1 LLNSIKKWSL
11 IPVQNEKDQTLS
23 RIQYCQYM
31 IVNPEQGNKFKFLN
45 LIGVPVYDNSVFD
58 EETNQFLLSINLK
71 NNEDMLALFYKKKDN
86 LKNLKDED
94 LIQICF
100 LNDSLEI
107 KIIHNNIRR
116 QNEFYFAFKQTDQ
129 NFFEQDIKK
138 AIKSLPIFKS
148 ILNNTENIL
157 NKTAYVI
164 QSALCIDGLDLF
176 CEANNI
182 FLIDSKFD
190 NLYEYLEVKHLTF
203 DEFYI
208 KFLTWASTLN
218 NVDFLKQHLIIIK
231 NNFGIRNE
239 KIIELISQIR
249 FVYTDGS
256 YKRVNE
262 LYNHEKILFKVCFS
276 HLFLPE
282 EFSSEKNWPVWKDFM
297 LKSGLKNKISMDDYL
312 KTANTLKAYFHSK
325 QIKKDVLMKYA
336 DLMFE
341 EIFRFKKENQ
351 VEKLLENLKLIEFIP
366 NYFTDEDLF
375 QIHQFIIDSLER
387 IQMNKENDIKNII
400 KSLPIFK
407 SIFDKADKVNDK
419 TVFFI
424 EKQAILSMDD
434 IDMFCKT
441 YDIFLIDSKFRSDK
455 LYEYLEVKHL
465 TFDECLK
472 KMCLFLKSSS

>member
-1 LLNSIKKWSL
+1 
-11 IPVQNEKDQTLS
+11 
-23 RIQYCQYM
+23 
-31 IVNPEQGNKFKFLN
+31 
-45 LIGVPVYDNSVFD
+45 
-58 EETNQFLLSINLK
+58 
-71 NNEDMLALFYKKKDN
+71 

-94 LIQICF
+94 LIQICHF

-107 KIIHNNIRR
+107 KIIYNNIRK
-116 QNEFYFAFKQTDQ
+116 QSECYFAFKQTDQ
-129 NFFEQDIKK
+129 NLSEQTIKR

-148 ILNNTENIL
+148 ILDKSDNIV

-164 QSALCIDGLDLF
+164 ESALCIDGLDIF

-190 NLYEYLEVKHLTF
+190 NLYEYLEVKNLTF

-231 NNFGIRNE
+231 KNFGIQNE
-239 KIIELISQIR
+239 QIIKLLSQVR
-249 FVYTDGS
+249 FVNANGTYM
-256 YKRVNE
+256 RVNE
-262 LYNHEKILFKVCFS
+262 LYNHEKRLFKVCFS

-282 EFSSEKNWPVWKDFM
+282 EFSAEKTWPVWKDFM
-297 LKSGLKNKISMDDYL
+297 LKSGLKNKISMDDFL

-325 QIKKDVLMKYA
+325 QIKKDELMIYA
-336 DLMFE
+336 DLMFK
-341 EIFRFKKENQ
+341 EIPRFKKKNQ
-351 VEKLLENLKLIEFIP
+351 IETLLEKLNLIEFIP

-387 IQMNKENDIKNII
+387 IHYLQLSQDGLLDENNIKNII

-407 SIFDKADKVNDK
+407 SIFDKADKVTDK

-424 EKQAILSMDD
+424 EKQAIFSMDD
-434 IDMFCKT
+434 IDMFCKAN
-441 YDIFLIDSKFRSDK
+441 DIFLIDSKFKSDK
-455 LYEYLEVKHL
+455 LYEYLEIKHL

-472 KMCLFLKSSS
+472 KTCLCLKSSN

>member
-1 LLNSIKKWSL
+1 
-11 IPVQNEKDQTLS
+11 
-23 RIQYCQYM
+23 M
-31 IVNPEQGNKFKFLN
+31 IVNPELGNKFKFLN
-45 LIGVPVYDNSVFD
+45 LISVSVYDNSLFD
-58 EETNQFLLSINLK
+58 EETNRFLLSINLK
-71 NNEDMLALFYKKKDN
+71 NNEDMLALFYKKQDH
-86 LKNLKDED
+86 LKILTDEY
-94 LIQICF
+94 LIQILQF
-100 LNDSLEI
+100 LNDSLEERCVFQTDPNFSYQENDI
-107 KIIHNNIRR
+107 KIM
-116 QNEFYFAFKQTDQ
+116 
-129 NFFEQDIKK
+129 
-138 AIKSLPIFKS
+138 IKSLPIFKS
-148 ILNNTENIL
+148 VLNKTENIL
-157 NKTAYVI
+157 NKTVYVI
-164 QSALCIDGLDLF
+164 QAVCCMDGLDIF

-351 VEKLLENLKLIEFIP
+351 VEKLLEKLKLIEFNP
-366 NYFTDEDLF
+366 NYFTDKKLF
-375 QIHQFIIDSLER
+375 QIQQFIIDSLER
-387 IQMNKENDIKNII
+387 IQ
-400 KSLPIFK
+400 
-407 SIFDKADKVNDK
+407 
-419 TVFFI
+419 
-424 EKQAILSMDD
+424 Q
-434 IDMFCKT
+434 
-441 YDIFLIDSKFRSDK
+441 
-455 LYEYLEVKHL
+455 
-465 TFDECLK
+465 K
-472 KMCLFLKSSS
+472 K